1 MQVAQTARQAMVATR
16 RREVHT
22 VSKSLQLKKAVL
34 MTVAVSTVAV
44 PLFVSAAIKQDAER
58 KSILYSADAGQVA
71 GTPEGLYQRLKDQSR
86 KICGSDDLILTG
98 SIERV
103 VGNRSCYEGT
113 LNAAVERLDDPAVK
127 NLHEREVSQL

>member
-1 MQVAQTARQAMVATR
+1 MSSRYQF
-16 RREVHT
+16 
-22 VSKSLQLKKAVL
+22 KKTLL
-34 MTVAVSTVAV
+34 MAAAISTVAV

-71 GTPEGLYQRLKDQSR
+71 STPEGLYERLKDQSR